1 MNSSGVTEEG
11 GVNCWVT
18 LGFRHW
24 SAVFKAGKL
33 IDNNWLPIHCPVG
46 GNVSCVTL
54 FTMGIIQLLIYDLH
68 AQLKPHPKPTKMT
81 HYCTQLSCISI
92 AMSVRPHNFPNN
104 RWGMPHTGERGREGK
119 QKRFPANANAN
130 ANANGNGNLLSLLF
144 SQLRPLVAFHS
155 NLTLPHLTSPCL
167 CFESLNLHFTIPDSN
182 NRNPSKPFAICMV
195 RKSGR

>member
-1 MNSSGVTEEG
+1 
-11 GVNCWVT
+11 
-18 LGFRHW
+18 LGAANRPGLKIIYAK
-24 SAVFKAGKL
+24 AVFKAGKL

-104 RWGMPHTGERGREGK
+104 RWGMPHTGEEGGENK
-119 QKRFPANANAN
+119 SAF
-130 ANANGNGNLLSLLF
+130 LLT
-144 SQLRPLVAFHS
+144 RMRMRTPMAMA
-155 NLTLPHLTSPCL
+155 TC
-167 CFESLNLHFTIPDSN
+167 
-182 NRNPSKPFAICMV
+182 
-195 RKSGR
+195 